1 MTDKCPVVH
10 GTNPPTTTA
19 ANQHWWPEQLNLG
32 ILHQNHPASNPMDD
46 DFDYARRNLRDIIEE
61 GKTILGAASDLAKT
75 SEHPRAFEVAGQL
88 ISHLASVNKDLIDL
102 KKKRRDLDGESASRQ
117 SGTTVNAVFVGSTA
131 DLQRIVT
138 RRDNQST

>member
-1 MTDKCPVVH
+1 VMASDAVDKSISELLNIPETPVQPV
-10 GTNPPTTTA
+10 TVI
-19 ANQHWWPEQLNLG
+19 EKLDEV
-32 ILHQNHPASNPMDD
+32 DD

-138 RRDNQST
+138 RRDNQ